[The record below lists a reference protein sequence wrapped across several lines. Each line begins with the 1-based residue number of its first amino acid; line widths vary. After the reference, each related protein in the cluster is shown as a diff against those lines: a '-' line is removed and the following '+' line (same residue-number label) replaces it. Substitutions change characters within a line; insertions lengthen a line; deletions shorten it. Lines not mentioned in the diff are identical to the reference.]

1 MPIIGKVYLISN
13 YMITAIQANPFLYL
27 LTVLKNMIEPFISE
41 QITLPPTVP
50 KDRSYYEL
58 IMYNPTKD
66 PINVKYRK

>member
-1 MPIIGKVYLISN
+1 MPSSYR
-13 YMITAIQANPFLYL
+13 ITTVQANPFSNS
-27 LTVLKNMIEPFISE
+27 LTVLKNMTEPFISK

-50 KDRSYYEL
+50 KDRSYYEM